1 MSVIICEERP
11 TCRDQNVNRWYCHA
25 DSQGACPLAR
35 CGATQEPGDPSRAR
49 AKRLRSIGGE

>member
-35 CGATQEPGDPSRAR
+35 CGATQEPAEQ
-49 AKRLRSIGGE
+49 GESNG